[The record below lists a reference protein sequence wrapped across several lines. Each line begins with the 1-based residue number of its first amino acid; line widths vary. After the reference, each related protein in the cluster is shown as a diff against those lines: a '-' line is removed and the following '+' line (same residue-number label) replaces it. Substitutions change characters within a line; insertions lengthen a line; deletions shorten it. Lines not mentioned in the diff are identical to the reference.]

1 MQELYGIIPK
11 FFLKSITLENYHGIS
26 GYYEIDKTNR
36 IFSNPTMLSA
46 IQMLLSTYFKA
57 FSTYIPDKYTIKLKP
72 KDALAGTKQNWF
84 CINEKETACPCRVT
98 GIIVFNDQEIE
109 IGQELSQNGRVKFIG
124 LKELQSI
131 ISTWEMKFS
140 KADNSDKDILFPVLL
155 YCNPAAY
162 KIPKQIYSK
171 GVYHRFVGYK
181 DCFIMN
187 RSLEIPFSYLR
198 MLRNVAFEERD
209 NVDFPAYTKIMEAAN
224 QVVTD
229 GKLIYGNYG
238 TSLVTVKKEDKLI
251 PFEELS
257 IDQQIMIGLVLDIA
271 TRVCILNPYAKDQAL
286 QETPGII
293 LLDGLDEC
301 FSPAQGKALFN
312 LLQSELPNI
321 QFLSFEYER
330 ELTFDDAFP
339 DGRYT
344 VPASDKDYRLRD
356 AITKSRSLG
365 RPLTEKEMQE
375 FEIGKE

>member
-1 MQELYGIIPK
+1 MQN
-11 FFLKSITLENYHGIS
+11 FVLKSITLENYHGIS
-26 GYYEIDKTNR
+26 AQYEINNQNGTFTNAA
-36 IFSNPTMLSA
+36 MLSA
-46 IQMLLSTYFKA
+46 TQILLSTYFKA
-57 FSTYIPDKYTIKLKP
+57 FSTYIPDKYTIKLKI
-72 KDALAGTKQNWF
+72 KDALAGTKQNCF
-84 CINEKETACPCRVT
+84 CINEKEMAFSCRVT

-124 LKELQSI
+124 VKELQNI
-131 ISTWEMKFS
+131 VTTWEMKFS

-155 YCNPAAY
+155 CCNPAAY
-162 KIPKQIYSK
+162 KVPKQICEK

-209 NVDFPAYTKIMEAAN
+209 NVDFPAYTKIMEVAN

-238 TSLVTVKKEDKLI
+238 TSLVAIKKEDELI

-257 IDQQIMIGLVLDIA
+257 IDQQKMIGLVLDIA
-271 TRVCILNPYAKDQAL
+271 TRICISNPYAKDLAL
-286 QETPGII
+286 RETPGII
-293 LLDGLDEC
+293 LLEGLNEC
-301 FSPAQGKALFN
+301 FSPAQGEGFLA
-312 LLQSELPNI
+312 LLQSELPNV
-321 QFLSFEYER
+321 QFLLFGFER
-330 ELTFDDAFP
+330 ERNTPIGAFDEVFP

-344 VPASDKDYRLRD
+344 VPTDDKNYRLRD
-356 AITKSRSLG
+356 AITKSQSLG

-375 FEIGKE
+375 FEI